1 MLTGL
6 ELFLSIL
13 IVLAASTVIGTVG
26 FGFGLVAVP
35 VLLLYLEPQ
44 QTVVVSNSLIG
55 IMMAMVLVRTWRHLN
70 LRASIGLVLGGVA
83 ATPIGVLALNS
94 ASPGVL
100 RITIAIV
107 IIFLALYILSNVQLP
122 FARRRPAGP
131 VFGFLTSLA
140 VTTIGIGGPLG
151 AIYAMAQGWKAESVR
166 AVLALFFLT
175 SDIVAFGLYAAT
187 GLVGQDTLANIG
199 VLTPGLLIGF
209 GLSAVLVNRINERI
223 FRYAVVAV
231 IVVAGSVILV
241 REFAGV

>member
-1 MLTGL
+1 M
-6 ELFLSIL
+6 
-13 IVLAASTVIGTVG
+13 
-26 FGFGLVAVP
+26 
-35 VLLLYLEPQ
+35 
-44 QTVVVSNSLIG
+44 
-55 IMMAMVLVRTWRHLN
+55 
-70 LRASIGLVLGGVA
+70 
-83 ATPIGVLALNS
+83 
-94 ASPGVL
+94 
-100 RITIAIV
+100 
-107 IIFLALYILSNVQLP
+107 
-122 FARRRPAGP
+122 
-131 VFGFLTSLA
+131 TSLA

-241 REFAGV
+241 REFTGV